1 MAQIDFEAKT
11 DHDLLVITVQTC
23 NEISEKLDNLNGTV
37 RTNSLKLAILETQQ
51 GCEAK
56 QTSWYRN
63 NSHNKI
69 IGGISGAIAL
79 LVAVAFGAGKVLGW
93 W

>member
-23 NEISEKLDNLNGTV
+23 NGISEKLDALNGTV
-37 RTNSLKLAILETQQ
+37 RANSIKLAVLEARE

-56 QTSWYRN
+56 PTMWYRC
-63 NSHNKI
+63 NSRSKVI
-69 IGGISGAIAL
+69 ASISGAIAL
-79 LVAVAFGAGKVLGW
+79 LTAVAFGVGKCLGW